1 MKERGILMK
10 TIAFFNVKGGCG
22 KTTSCIN
29 ISYILAT
36 KYEKKV
42 LLIDLDPQANSS
54 DFFIDQDYDTSIEDV
69 FVGRKNI
76 KECILHTKYDRL
88 DIIPSTITLSR
99 TEKAM
104 VANTTEPQQ
113 LKLAAYLGD
122 IETDYDYCILDCS
135 PSAETITNINGL
147 AAANAVFVPLKAD
160 KWTIK
165 GLQYTLSIIQTVKKY
180 NYKLTF
186 GGAFFVQKENRR
198 VNKGSEEVVTEMI
211 GKNYLLPG
219 ISKGKA
225 AEESSYAAVPVL
237 LYDKRSSIAKDYVSL
252 VEHILKIV

>member
-1 MKERGILMK
+1 MK

-54 DFFIDQDYDTSIEDV
+54 DFFIDMDYDVSIEDI
-69 FVGRKNI
+69 FVGRKQI
-76 KECILHTKYDRL
+76 KECIQHTKYERL

-99 TEKAM
+99 TEKTM
-104 VANTTEPQQ
+104 IANTTEPQQ
-113 LKLAAYLGD
+113 LKLAGYLSE
-122 IETDYDYCILDCS
+122 IESEYDYCILDCS

-180 NYKLTF
+180 NYKLNF

-198 VNKGSEEVVTEMI
+198 VNKGSEELVEEMI
-211 GKNYLLPG
+211 GKQYLLPG
-219 ISKGKA
+219 ISKSKA

-237 LYDKRSSIAKDYVSL
+237 LYDKRSNIAKDYISL

>member
-1 MKERGILMK
+1 MK

-76 KECILHTKYDRL
+76 KECIQHTKYDRL

-122 IETDYDYCILDCS
+122 I
-135 PSAETITNINGL
+135 
-147 AAANAVFVPLKAD
+147 
-160 KWTIK
+160 
-165 GLQYTLSIIQTVKKY
+165 
-180 NYKLTF
+180 
-186 GGAFFVQKENRR
+186 
-198 VNKGSEEVVTEMI
+198 
-211 GKNYLLPG
+211 
-219 ISKGKA
+219 
-225 AEESSYAAVPVL
+225 
-237 LYDKRSSIAKDYVSL
+237 
-252 VEHILKIV
+252 